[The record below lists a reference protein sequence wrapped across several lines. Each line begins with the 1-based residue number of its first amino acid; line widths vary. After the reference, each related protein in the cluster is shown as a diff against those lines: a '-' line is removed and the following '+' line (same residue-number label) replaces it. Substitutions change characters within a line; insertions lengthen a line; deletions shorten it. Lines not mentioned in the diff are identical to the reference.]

1 MGVVAEKTR
10 TREQTLGILLSSLYR
25 TEGLHTR
32 ATHSALRP
40 CKSLSCDELMGLRA
54 GSAGVSLRI
63 SNCEFH
69 TAHPV
74 NNDRV
79 HSCSVEAAGGR
90 DNRQGSEND

>member
-25 TEGLHTR
+25 TEGLNTR
-32 ATHSALRP
+32 ATQLSAPVRALAQ
-40 CKSLSCDELMGLRA
+40 GA

-69 TAHPV
+69 SSPREQRPRT
-74 NNDRV
+74 
-79 HSCSVEAAGGR
+79 
-90 DNRQGSEND
+90 QL

>member
-25 TEGLHTR
+25 TEGLNTR
-32 ATHSALRP
+32 ATQLSAPASSGSGRGP
-40 CKSLSCDELMGLRA
+40 RACLS
-54 GSAGVSLRI
+54 
-63 SNCEFH
+63 EFPIVNF